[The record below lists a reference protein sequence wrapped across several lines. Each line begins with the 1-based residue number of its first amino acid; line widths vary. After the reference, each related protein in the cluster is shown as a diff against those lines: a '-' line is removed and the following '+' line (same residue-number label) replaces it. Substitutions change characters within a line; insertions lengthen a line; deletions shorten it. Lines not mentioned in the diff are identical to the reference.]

1 MFTDYA
7 KIYVSSG
14 KGGNGAVSFRR
25 EKYIA
30 AGGPDGIKIFGG
42 QGYKISDEMEEKVEM
57 FILRLIKIAT
67 HL

>member
-30 AGGPDGIKIFGG
+30 AGGPDGEIV
-42 QGYKISDEMEEKVEM
+42 EKAEM